1 MATGPTMVE
10 TDGPH
15 EPGDPGAPSVD
26 HARSSD
32 PDVLVICRANVARSP
47 LLRVRLEF
55 EAARR
60 VGAGTVNIASAGMS
74 ARFGDP
80 AAEGSKRVAAGWG
93 LSLEDHA
100 SLPIMYAPFAT
111 APVNLVM
118 SRDHL
123 RALLARNPEVAP
135 RTFTVPEFVGCI
147 RRLETEGR
155 LPRFDP
161 RALVDET
168 ASGATGG
175 DHRSA
180 EALRQALRWH
190 LSKVVAL
197 ADARRP
203 SGLRRRRHLDVPDPL
218 REGPGQFEAL
228 GERFEADAV
237 SIADALFGPLPD

>member
-1 MATGPTMVE
+1 MAETEGPR
-10 TDGPH
+10 
-15 EPGDPGAPSVD
+15 DPGTD
-26 HARSSD
+26 HPGFAE

-47 LLRVRLEF
+47 LLRVRLQA
-55 EAARR
+55 EADRR

-80 AAEGSKRVAAGWG
+80 AAEGSKRVAASWG

-135 RTFTVPEFVGCI
+135 RTFTVPELVVCI
-147 RRLETEGR
+147 QRLETERR

-161 RALVDET
+161 RALVDEA
-168 ASGATGG
+168 ASGGTEH

-180 EALRQALRWH
+180 KALRQALRWH

-203 SGLRRRRHLDVPDPL
+203 SGFRRRRHLDIPDPL
-218 REGPGQFEAL
+218 GEGPGEFDAL
-228 GERFEADAV
+228 GERFAADARF
-237 SIADALFGPLPD
+237 IAEALFGPPPD